1 MAAKLLLIAV
11 LSYLIGSFPTAYIL
25 VKWKSR
31 KNITREGTGNVGT
44 LNALRTTHSKSLAV
58 LVLLGDLLKGAL
70 TVYLAKIIFGPGLG
84 VLLTASLFVVLGHDF
99 SIWLKLKGGRG
110 LATGAG
116 VFLIIQPWVVV
127 SWLVLWFLIY
137 MVTRKVAYANAFAT
151 LLTPGVLLIRAFHL
165 YEPAT
170 FIIVFAVGMII
181 FIKHIPRLVHA
192 MRGEEKV
199 TEFQ

>member
-70 TVYLAKIIFGPGLG
+70 TVYLAKIIFSPELG

-116 VFLIIQPWVVV
+116 VFLMIQPWVVV
-127 SWLVLWFLIY
+127 SWLVLWFVIY
-137 MVTRKVAYANAFAT
+137 GVTRKVAYANAFAT
-151 LLTPGVLLIRAFHL
+151 LLTPGVLLVRAFHL

>member
-70 TVYLAKIIFGPGLG
+70 TVYLAKKFFGSGLG